1 MNMCRDCEL
10 CEKLCDYVYRD
21 CNSVERMMEMTTKQF
36 IRMNGYKATLI
47 HITYRNDLHRYEGK
61 IFGVRIIADTY
72 NELKAFLEE
81 LDFAEVEV
89 IE

>member
-1 MNMCRDCEL
+1 
-10 CEKLCDYVYRD
+10 
-21 CNSVERMMEMTTKQF
+21 
-36 IRMNGYKATLI
+36 MNGNKATLI
-47 HITYRNDLHRYEGK
+47 RVTYRNDLHRYESN

-81 LDFAEVEV
+81 LDFVEVEV